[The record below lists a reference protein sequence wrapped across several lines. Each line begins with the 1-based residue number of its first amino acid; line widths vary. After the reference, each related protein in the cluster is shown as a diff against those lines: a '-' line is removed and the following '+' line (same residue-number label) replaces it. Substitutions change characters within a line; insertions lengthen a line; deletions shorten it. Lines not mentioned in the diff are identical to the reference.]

1 MNRRD
6 LSRRSFL
13 AGSGVGAAGLAGGVS
28 AECTQAA
35 PDQES
40 SGRESVAQRVLITS
54 GETPLAQAI
63 AERLSRRYRVR
74 LAAQQDLQIEFP
86 VVKSALE
93 ADESTTA
100 LVRGSDAVV
109 HVARPAVADEGTAA
123 IDHRTRLTY
132 NLLQAAAQTGVRRF
146 VYLSSLELLTDYDE
160 KFDVTEDWRPRPGS
174 DPRLLSHYLGEF
186 TCREFARAGRLSVV
200 VLRLGTVVR
209 ADEMADGPFQP
220 LWVDQRDAVEAVWCA
235 LAALESDAGR
245 KLGPWSV
252 FHVQSDSPRARFSIN
267 KAKKLLGYKPQ
278 FNG

>member
-1 MNRRD
+1 MNRSN
-6 LSRRSFL
+6 LSRRRFL
-13 AGSGVGAAGLAGGVS
+13 AGTGIGAAGLAGGVS
-28 AECTQAA
+28 AQCAQDA
-35 PDQES
+35 PDQRA
-40 SGRESVAQRVLITS
+40 SGNKGAAQNVLITS

-74 LAAQQDLQIEFP
+74 LTAQQDVQTDFP
-86 VVKSALE
+86 VTRSALE

-100 LVRGSDAVV
+100 VVRGSDAVV

-132 NLLQAAAQTGVRRF
+132 NLLQAAAETGVRRV
-146 VYLSSLELLTDYDE
+146 VYLSSLELLTHYDE
-160 KFDVTEDWRPRPGS
+160 QFDVTEDWRPRPGS
-174 DPRLLSHYLGEF
+174 DPQLLSHYLGEF
-186 TCREFARAGRLSVV
+186 TCREFAREGRLSVV

-209 ADEMADGPFQP
+209 AAELTDRPFDP
-220 LWVDQRDAVEAVWCA
+220 LWVDQRDAVEAVSLA
-235 LAALESDAGR
+235 LASLESDAGR

-252 FHVQSDSPRARFSIN
+252 FHVQSDSPQARFSVN

>member
-1 MNRRD
+1 MNRTN
-6 LSRRSFL
+6 LSRRRFL
-13 AGSGVGAAGLAGGVS
+13 ARTGIGAAGLSGGVS
-28 AECTQAA
+28 AEGVEAA
-35 PDQES
+35 PDQKAS
-40 SGRESVAQRVLITS
+40 RNKGAAGRVLITS

-63 AERLSRRYRVR
+63 AEQLSHRYRVR
-74 LAAQQDLQIEFP
+74 LTAQQELQTDFP
-86 VVKSALE
+86 LTRSALE

-109 HVARPAVADEGTAA
+109 HVARPAVSDEGTAA
-123 IDHRTRLTY
+123 IDHRTRRTY
-132 NLLQAAAQTGVRRF
+132 NLLQAAAETGVSRV

-160 KFDVTEDWRPRPGS
+160 QFDVTEDWRPRPGS

-186 TCREFARAGRLSVV
+186 TCREFAREGRLSVV

-209 ADEMADGPFQP
+209 AEEMAGRPFHP
-220 LWVDQRDAVEAVWCA
+220 LWVDQRDAVEAVRCA
-235 LAALESDAGR
+235 LTALETDAGR

-252 FHVQSDSPRARFSIN
+252 FHVQSDSPGARFSVN

>member
-1 MNRRD
+1 MNRTD

-13 AGSGVGAAGLAGGVS
+13 AGSGIGAAGLVGGVS
-28 AECTQAA
+28 AQGAQAA
-35 PDQES
+35 PDLEASGGES
-40 SGRESVAQRVLITS
+40 DAQSVLITS
-54 GETPLAQAI
+54 GETLLARAI

-74 LAAQQDLQIEFP
+74 LTAQEDVQTDFP
-86 VVKSALE
+86 VTKSALE

-100 LVRGSDAVV
+100 LVRGTDAVV
-109 HVARPAVADEGTAA
+109 HVARPAIPDEGTAA
-123 IDHRTRLTY
+123 IDLRTRLTY
-132 NLLQAAAQTGVRRF
+132 NLLQAAAETGVRRV

-160 KFDVTEDWRPRPGS
+160 QFDVTEDWRPRPGS

-186 TCREFARAGRLSVV
+186 TCREFAREGRLSVV

-209 ADEMADGPFQP
+209 AEELAGRPFDP
-220 LWVDQRDAVEAVWCA
+220 LWVDQRDAVEAVWLA
-235 LAALESDAGR
+235 LAALEGDASR

-252 FHVQSDSPRARFSIN
+252 FHIQSDSPRARFSVD